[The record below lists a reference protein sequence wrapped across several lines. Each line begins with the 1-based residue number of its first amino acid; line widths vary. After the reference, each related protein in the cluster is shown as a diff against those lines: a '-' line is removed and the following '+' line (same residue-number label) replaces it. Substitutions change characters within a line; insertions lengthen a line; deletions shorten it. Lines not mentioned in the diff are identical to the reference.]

1 MHRRRE
7 DHHVWTKQ
15 LLHYCD
21 GDGGCLIHYQE
32 LSLAQLGT
40 VLGPNVLY
48 GLSVVPVDVD
58 SHNGV
63 VVVWVGALE
72 HVVVCMLLV
81 VESVQAFEDELK
93 DGLEVLGGGSR
104 HKDIAESVDDGGGD
118 TDAEGC

>member
-1 MHRRRE
+1 M
-7 DHHVWTKQ
+7 
-15 LLHYCD
+15 
-21 GDGGCLIHYQE
+21 
-32 LSLAQLGT
+32 AQLGT